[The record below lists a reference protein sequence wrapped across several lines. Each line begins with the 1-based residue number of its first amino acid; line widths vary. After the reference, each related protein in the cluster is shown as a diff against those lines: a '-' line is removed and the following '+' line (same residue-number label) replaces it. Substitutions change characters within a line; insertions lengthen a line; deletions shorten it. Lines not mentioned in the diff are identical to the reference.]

1 MAISSGQITV
11 GLTPTLIDGTF
22 NSNFRLIIQNLDN
35 TDTVWIGNATVSPTN
50 GLALLG
56 QERLELELNPLEQL
70 YAIST
75 KTGHVITYLKQV

>member
-1 MAISSGQITV
+1 MAISSGRVTV

-22 NSNFRLIIQNLDN
+22 NSNFRLIIQNQDN
-35 TDTVWIGNATVSPTN
+35 TDTVFIGNETVSSTT